1 MMLAVSQLTVTTARG
16 RRLVENVE
24 FNIGSGEIMAI
35 FGPSGCG
42 KSTLLNAIS
51 GFIEFSGAEVEAK
64 SGGIGRRW
72 FAANGEKL
80 TGTGR
85 IVIDGSDVTQWLPEQ
100 RPVGLVLQRFG
111 VYPNLSG
118 EANIAFPL
126 QCRGMSGPE
135 IAAIVERAA
144 QLAGVDPTH
153 LAQKVKTLSGGEA
166 QRIAIAKMLAKRAR
180 VALMDEPFS
189 HLDQLRRSDLTEL
202 LRRIV
207 GAETDG
213 AMGAVVLVSHDWR
226 EVHLADQILLLNAR
240 SDKQLVSRVFRRDL
254 STGQINFEL
263 ATGTLPPDEQEMRW
277 LQGLKETA
285 ASHY

>member
-1 MMLAVSQLTVTTARG
+1 MMLAVSQLTVTTTRG

-42 KSTLLNAIS
+42 KSTLLNAIA
-51 GFIEFSGAEVEAK
+51 GFIEFSDTEVNAK
-64 SGGIGRRW
+64 NSGFGRRW

-85 IVIDGSDVTQWLPEQ
+85 IVIDGSEVTRWLPEQ
-100 RPVGLVLQRFG
+100 RSVGLVLQRFG
-111 VYPNLSG
+111 VYPNLTG
-118 EANIAFPL
+118 RDNIAFPL
-126 QCRGMSGPE
+126 QCRGISQAE
-135 IAAIVERAA
+135 SAAIVERAA
-144 QLAGVDPTH
+144 QMAGVDPTH
-153 LAQKVKTLSGGEA
+153 LAQRVKTLSGGEA

-189 HLDQLRRSDLTEL
+189 HLDQLRRSDLTDL

-213 AMGAVVLVSHDWR
+213 AMDAVVLVSHDWR
-226 EVHLADQILLLNAR
+226 ELRLADKLLLLNAR
-240 SDKQLVSRVFRRDL
+240 SDGQLASRVFTRER
-254 STGQINFEL
+254 STGMFSFEL
-263 ATGTLPPDEQEMRW
+263 PEKSLPPDNQELRW
-277 LQGLKETA
+277 IEGLKEA
-285 ASHY
+285 AQ